1 MAWNRGPEG
10 QRCRIVLASNP
21 PRSSDGYWLTLWF
34 GPWIDP
40 IHHNPAAPG
49 ELRYAVMIGGEPKW
63 VDGPDEVAIEGEM
76 YRPLSFTFIPAKLSD
91 NPYRDTPEYRAKLNS
106 LPEPLRTQLLYGDF
120 GVAKADDA
128 FQVIPSAWVK
138 AAQERW
144 TATPPNGVPM
154 CCIGVD
160 VAQGGQ
166 DKTTLAIRRDGWYA
180 PIVSVPGVQ
189 TPDGKTVAGLVIT
202 NRRDGAKVVVDVGG
216 GWGGDAYGHLKENGV
231 DTVSYMGV
239 KKSNRRTVDKQLPFF
254 NVRSEAYW
262 RFREALDPSQV
273 QGSTIALPPDS
284 ELVAD
289 LCAPTFDVGGNG
301 IKIEAKEELVKRLG
315 RSTDKGDAVVM
326 AWWDGVRGANIKG
339 GLWQG
344 KNNTPQVIMKKHR

>member
-1 MAWNRGPEG
+1 MVA
-10 QRCRIVLASNP
+10 
-21 PRSSDGYWLTLWF
+21 
-34 GPWIDP
+34 
-40 IHHNPAAPG
+40 
-49 ELRYAVMIGGEPKW
+49 GEPKW
-63 VDGPDEVAIEGEM
+63 VEGPDEVEIDGEK

-120 GVAKADDA
+120 GVAKVDDA
-128 FQVIPSAWVK
+128 FQVMPSAWVK

-144 TATPPNGVPM
+144 TPNPPNGVPM

-166 DKTTLAIRRDGWYA
+166 DKTILAIRHDGWYA
-180 PIVSVPGVQ
+180 PPIAVPGVQ
-189 TPDGKTVAGLVIT
+189 TPDGKVVAGLVIT
-202 NRRDGAKVVVDVGG
+202 HRRDDARVVVDVGG

-239 KKSNRRTVDKQLPFF
+239 KKSLRRTVDKQLPFF

-262 RFREALDPSQV
+262 RFREALDPSQP

-289 LCAPTFDVGGNG
+289 LCAPLFDVGSNG
-301 IKIEAKEELVKRLG
+301 IRIEAKDEIVKRLG

-339 GLWQG
+339 GLWKG
-344 KNNTPQVIMKKHR
+344 RNFTPAVVMKKHR